1 MFTKEEI
8 VKRLGIEDWSS
19 EKQDE
24 AVDIA
29 FVRIGAAAT
38 DDLSEQDYNEYE
50 AIINNDQAVISA
62 WLDANEPEYKNSP
75 VYQAFEEGYEEDPEK
90 NDPAKLFASFA
101 WIQQHVPNKDAL
113 IDEALEKYKQEL
125 AA

>member
-1 MFTKEEI
+1 MFSREDI
-8 VKRLGIEDWSS
+8 VKKLGIENWPAD
-19 EKQDE
+19 KQDE

-29 FVRIGAAAT
+29 MVRVGAAAT
-38 DDLSEQDYNEYE
+38 DDLSEQEYNEYE
-50 AIINNDQAVISA
+50 AIVNNDQAVITA

-75 VYQAFEEGYEEDPEK
+75 IYQTFEAGYEEDPDK

-101 WIQQHVPNKDAL
+101 WIQSHVPNKDAL
-113 IDEALEKYKQEL
+113 IEEALEKYKQEL